1 MRHPGAV
8 GVIAVDDA
16 GVVTLVRQFRGPMGR
31 TILEMPAGTQDVEG
45 EPAEETARR
54 ELAEEA
60 GLSASR
66 MELLGAAPG
75 VPGGEQSNH
84 TVFLATGLT
93 EGDTD
98 RDGPEERAMTIERVR
113 LRDVVSMAAAGEL
126 IDAPTLAAGRA
137 GHPGARGPG
146 ELTAMA
152 SAIPLQRRRGVL
164 VLVDR
169 RARPGRVDRQRIP
182 PRPPGIRGHARRSVA
197 KPS

>member
-1 MRHPGAV
+1 MDSPNAGESGFVALEGHTSWQGSRVGIETRRFRDPDGNEFEREFMRHPGAV

-66 MELLGAAPG
+66 MELLAPLPVSPG
-75 VPGGEQSNH
+75 VSNQIT

-126 IDAPTLAAGRA
+126 IDAPTLAAVALATRA
-137 GHPGARGPG
+137 LEARG
-146 ELTAMA
+146 
-152 SAIPLQRRRGVL
+152 S
-164 VLVDR
+164 
-169 RARPGRVDRQRIP
+169 
-182 PRPPGIRGHARRSVA
+182 
-197 KPS
+197 